1 MSNQLGLTLVITRQ
15 KLQPFVDE
23 GVIYKDRKIVNK
35 KKEQDTVKRKDAELE
50 ERVTAYRDKIHDCIT
65 YKRLFELEQVL
76 NELTLSQDDNPDNM
90 KIYKELRMNIIHGQ
104 ICLASF
110 FKWKQDQRQK
120 QVNNAQ
126 KSFRVAMMLD
136 AKDAA
141 RRRALKQ
148 LGPDKPSDLAQK
160 IANRKRLKTDES
172 PEMRKGTSKKLAS
185 SGSSSLQPPLTDDS
199 FDQGTSTG
207 RKGLVQ
213 ILNETDDDGEINL
226 DEIEDDIEA
235 RDEQRKLDKLMKE
248 ADTIEEVGN
257 QIALLKEIIDEN
269 IGEHAM
275 RK

>member
-1 MSNQLGLTLVITRQ
+1 
-15 KLQPFVDE
+15 
-23 GVIYKDRKIVNK
+23 
-35 KKEQDTVKRKDAELE
+35 
-50 ERVTAYRDKIHDCIT
+50 
-65 YKRLFELEQVL
+65 
-76 NELTLSQDDNPDNM
+76 
-90 KIYKELRMNIIHGQ
+90 
-104 ICLASF
+104 
-110 FKWKQDQRQK
+110 
-120 QVNNAQ
+120 
-126 KSFRVAMMLD
+126 
-136 AKDAA
+136 
-141 RRRALKQ
+141 
-148 LGPDKPSDLAQK
+148 
-160 IANRKRLKTDES
+160 
-172 PEMRKGTSKKLAS
+172 MRKGTSKKLAS